1 MRRYNIENRK
11 VARECMD
18 DDYQP
23 DLSGEGGPTFSEL
36 SGEGGVL
43 GALFMTAFGS
53 PFLGAGLFTLVAGVG
68 ILLNEG
74 LEGLFL
80 IIFSLPFIGV

>member
-1 MRRYNIENRK
+1 
-11 VARECMD
+11 MD
-18 DDYQP
+18 DDYQT
-23 DLSGEGGPTFSEL
+23 DLSGEV
-36 SGEGGVL
+36 GVL

-53 PFLGAGLFTLVAGVG
+53 PFLGAGLFTLVAGVD

-80 IIFSLPFIGV
+80 IIFSLPFIGVGGMIVFGVLYNLGIVI